1 MIFLDKNVE
10 ELITYLR
17 KAILQDEYNYSRV
30 LIDPMYKNV
39 KPYVLD
45 LLHDILRETQLET
58 EKELSSLETNFKQYT
73 NIPDTSKLPDSFVK
87 MIEKTKY
94 ELIEIKRKMKNNSYY
109 DYLDSLDIITN
120 INNRLIKV
128 REELIDFRHSSEY
141 YLNNLETNLR
151 DANLHIDEAN
161 KTLSKLKDLYFGTIV
176 IALLSLFCFYK
187 NITAVNSETKIDLGI
202 WAYYTIGGLMGIGTV
217 IGKFADA
224 DKEFTI
230 LTQLFRDT
238 IWGFYACVVY
248 FILLIG
254 TIIINFFSETLS
266 NTILTIMGVVSGI
279 ILIAAFIPDKNIS
292 KEKTII
298 NDEKRNINNIE
309 AAIVENKLILSTLKS
324 F

>member
-1 MIFLDKNVE
+1 MIFLDKNVK

-17 KAILQDEYNYSRV
+17 KAILQDKYNYSRV
-30 LIDPMYKNV
+30 LIDPMYRNV

-58 EKELSSLETNFKQYT
+58 EKKLSSLETNFKQYT
-73 NIPDTSKLPDSFVK
+73 NIPDTLKLPDSIVK

-109 DYLDSLDIITN
+109 DYLDSLDIITK

-151 DANLHIDEAN
+151 NANLHIDETS
-161 KTLSKLKDLYFGTIV
+161 KKLSKLTALYFGTII
-176 IALLSLFCFYK
+176 IALLSIFCFYK
-187 NITAVNSETKIDLGI
+187 MITMNSEPEGDLGI
-202 WAYYTIGGLMGIGTV
+202 VARYFIGGLMGIGIV
-217 IGKFADA
+217 IGKFANVD
-224 DKEFTI
+224 EETI
-230 LTQLFRDT
+230 LTQLFRD
-238 IWGFYACVVY
+238 IVCGIFAGVAY
-248 FILLIG
+248 FILLIVIL
-254 TIIINFFSETLS
+254 IISIFSKTLS
-266 NTILTIMGVVSGI
+266 NTIIEI
-279 ILIAAFIPDKNIS
+279 ILGVSAIFLFASFIPDKNIS
-292 KEKTII
+292 KEKTIL
-298 NDEKRNINNIE
+298 NDEKVNINNIE